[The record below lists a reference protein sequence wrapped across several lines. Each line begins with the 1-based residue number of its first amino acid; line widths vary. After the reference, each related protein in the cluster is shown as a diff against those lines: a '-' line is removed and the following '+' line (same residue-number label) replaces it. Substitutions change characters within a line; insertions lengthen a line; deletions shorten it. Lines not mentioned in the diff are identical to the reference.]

1 MRLTEYFLP
10 TLKEDPSEAKVIS
23 HRLMLRAGMIYQTS
37 AGIYSWLPFGLRV
50 LRRVEQIVREEQ
62 DKAGAQE
69 ILMPTIQPLE
79 LWAEGGRPN
88 AMGQETLRMV
98 DRHEREMLY
107 APTAEE
113 VVTDVFRKH
122 ITSYKELPKMLYQIQ
137 WKFRDEIRPRFGV
150 MRGREFYMKDCYSF
164 DIDEDSA
171 KLSYQKMFDA
181 YRKTFARMG
190 LIAIPVKA
198 DTGAIGGSLSH
209 EFQILANTGES
220 QIYYDKKLDDIRRK
234 GDEATAE
241 ELMNIYAA
249 ADEMHDAQNCPIAE
263 EDLRTARGIE
273 VGHVFY
279 LGTKYSEP
287 MKAKVADKDGGQIT
301 VHMGCY
307 GIGVSR
313 VVAAVIEA
321 SHDENGIIWPESV
334 APFHVALINLRSGDE
349 ACDNAC
355 SQIYQQL
362 QNAGLEVLFDD
373 RNERA
378 GVKFA
383 DMDLI
388 GLPWQ
393 VIIGPKGLEA
403 GQVEVKQRATGQRH
417 EVPLDNVVAS
427 IKDRMKI
434 AA

>member
-1 MRLTEYFLP
+1 MRLSEYFLP
-10 TLKEDPSEAKVIS
+10 TLKEDPSEAKVVS

-37 AGIYSWLPFGLRV
+37 TGIYSWLPMGLKV
-50 LRRVEQIVREEQ
+50 LRKVEQIVREEQ
-62 DKAGAQE
+62 NIAGAQE
-69 ILMPTIQPLE
+69 VLLPTIQPVE
-79 LWAEGGRPN
+79 LWAEGGRPH
-88 AMGQETLRMV
+88 AMGAETLRMR

-122 ITSYKELPKMLYQIQ
+122 ITSYRDLPKMLYQIQ

-164 DIDEDSA
+164 DLDEASA
-171 KLSYQKMFDA
+171 RISYEKMFNA

-190 LIAIPVKA
+190 LIAVPVIA

-220 QIYYDKKLDDIRRK
+220 LVYYDQKLDELRK
-234 GDEATAE
+234 REESVSAE

-249 ADEMHDAQNCPIAE
+249 ADEMHAPQSCPVP
-263 EDLRTARGIE
+263 EDQLRTARGIE

-287 MKAKVADKDGGQIT
+287 MKATVADQNDQQIT

-313 VVAAVIEA
+313 VVAAIIEA
-321 SHDENGIIWPESV
+321 SHDENGIIWPAAV
-334 APFHVALINLRSGDE
+334 APFHIGLINLRIGDK
-349 ACDNAC
+349 ACDETC
-355 SQIYQQL
+355 SSLYEQL
-362 QNAGLEVLFDD
+362 EKSGLEVLYDD
-373 RNERA
+373 RNDRA

-393 VIIGPKGLEA
+393 VIVGPKGLKE
-403 GQVEVKQRATGQRH
+403 GKVEIKHRATGQRH
-417 EVPLDNVVAS
+417 ETSLDSVVQYL
-427 IKDRMKI
+427 KELM
-434 AA
+434 